1 MSAVSLLASA
11 EALTPASGGA
21 ASPGDQDGGF
31 SELLS
36 SLAAA
41 LGGAAP
47 GERPDATKVSTPE
60 LPALVQANEAP
71 ALQDPPNI
79 PGKPV
84 RRTGDAEVN
93 TAPDDMSQQPLPT
106 ILGEMPTFSQPP
118 VVEVAGLPF
127 VSALANPRHLLAR
140 GAEVSTIET
149 GAGSSKDEKAA
160 SLAWTVQQALAAVAA
175 IAAPAA
181 SPAASG
187 AAAALPPAGPRPAGK
202 SPVENLPAITAMQ
215 TAALSEA
222 DAAEAQAKRQ
232 AFSPDH
238 RATDEKLVSTGNQA
252 PGSNATSLPLDPQI
266 LTAALA
272 QAKPASATPHPS
284 APVGLAAGS
293 SELDL
298 HQLDALVRDIA
309 AVSGTNSR
317 AAFSLTADQL
327 GPIEVRLHTS
337 DAGVA
342 ITIRTHDDQ
351 SHATVT
357 QAQQQLTDDMRA
369 NGLKVVATNVMLS
382 GGDRQRQD
390 RPNVPAALPIEVAA
404 PEADPPSSL
413 NEPRPDG
420 RYA

>member
-41 LGGAAP
+41 LGAAAP
-47 GERPDATKVSTPE
+47 GERPDATKVSTPD

-79 PGKPV
+79 PGK
-84 RRTGDAEVN
+84 RTGEAEVN
-93 TAPDDMSQQPLPT
+93 AAPDDKSQQPLPP

-118 VVEVAGLPF
+118 VVELAGLPF
-127 VSALANPRHLLAR
+127 VSASANPRHLRAR
-140 GAEVSTIET
+140 AEVSTVET

-187 AAAALPPAGPRPAGK
+187 AAAALPPAGPHPAGK

-215 TAALSEA
+215 TAALSET
-222 DAAEAQAKRQ
+222 DAAGAQAKRQ

-252 PGSNATSLPLDPQI
+252 AGSNATSLPLDPQV
-266 LTAALA
+266 LAAALA

-369 NGLKVVATNVMLS
+369 NGLKVVATNVMLG

-390 RPNVPAALPIEVAA
+390 RPNVPASLPIEVAA